1 VWSGDGWKKTRRILG
16 VAAFL
21 SSFILEATLHV
32 NLPLGIYGI
41 IGGLLG
47 LDILT
52 GALNDL
58 RPGTGERR

>member
-1 VWSGDGWKKTRRILG
+1 VLG

-52 GALNDL
+52 GALNDW
-58 RPGTGERR
+58 RPNGERR

>member
-1 VWSGDGWKKTRRILG
+1 MWSGDGWKRTRRVLG

-52 GALNDL
+52 GALNDW
-58 RPGTGERR
+58 RPNGERR